1 MKLQQLELLVAVVQH
16 GSIRAAARQL
26 HLSQSAITKSMRLL
40 EEEAGVALL
49 QRRSRGIDLTD
60 AGKRLVAR
68 ARIIT
73 RQVSLARDELRQAA
87 GGDAG
92 SLRVGITPFVTRTA
106 LGEAFGWFRQR
117 YRNVQLELVDGLVH
131 RVLPRIRDG
140 SLDLAV
146 TIGDTE
152 ERLGDDFE
160 VEHIQRMR
168 QCVAVRRGHPVL
180 RDPSATALV
189 QHEWVST
196 QPMAGD
202 RQAQVAAM
210 FASAGVAPPERV
222 IICEG
227 LQAMVVLR
235 NSDSVA
241 IMLRASLALPEMQDI
256 VAVEHTE
263 LQPPDVALMR
273 VTRSDV
279 PLTRAG
285 EYFAHCIEQT
295 IRSAKFA

>member
-1 MKLQQLELLVAVVQH
+1 MKLQQLESLVAVVQH
-16 GSIRAAARQL
+16 GSIRAAARHL
-26 HLSQSAITKSMRLL
+26 HLSQAAVTKSMRLL

-73 RQVSLARDELRQAA
+73 RQVSLARDDLKQTA

-92 SLRVGITPFVTRTA
+92 SLRVGITPFVTRAA

-140 SLDLAV
+140 SLDLAI
-146 TIGDTE
+146 TIGDTAAQ
-152 ERLGDDFE
+152 LSDDFN
-160 VEHIQRMR
+160 VEQIQRMR
-168 QCVAVRRGHPVL
+168 QCVAVRRGHPAL
-180 RDPSATALV
+180 TAPSAAELV
-189 QHEWVST
+189 QYEWVAT
-196 QPMAGD
+196 QPMGGD
-202 RQAQVAAM
+202 GQMHLSAM
-210 FASAGVAPPERV
+210 FASAGVSPPERV
-222 IICEG
+222 IICEA
-227 LQAMVVLR
+227 LQAMVLLR
-235 NSDSVA
+235 SSDGVA
-241 IMLRASLALPEMQDI
+241 IMLRESLALPEMQDI
-256 VAVEHTE
+256 VAIEHTS

-273 VTRSDV
+273 VTRSDI

-295 IRSAKFA
+295 IRNAKFV